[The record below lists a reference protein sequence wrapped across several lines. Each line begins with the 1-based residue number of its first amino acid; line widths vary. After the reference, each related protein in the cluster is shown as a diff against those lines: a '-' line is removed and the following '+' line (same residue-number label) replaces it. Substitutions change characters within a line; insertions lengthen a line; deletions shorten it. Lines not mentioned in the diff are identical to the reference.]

1 MGTHICKTQRKYYRR
16 SYLQHRREYIP
27 LSLSIQKT
35 KDMLKSCN
43 NEVWQNLTKQ
53 FNEHEQVGFF

>member
-1 MGTHICKTQRKYYRR
+1 MGTHICKTQRTYYRR
-16 SYLQHRREYIP
+16 SYLQHRRECSP

-35 KDMLKSCN
+35 KDMLKSRD
-43 NEVWQNLTKQ
+43 NEVWQNLAKH